1 MKIGLQHSRTQDD
14 LTATS
19 ARYATAWLDHGV
31 DPTDKGY
38 EYTILVEG
46 PSEEIH
52 VGIFRV

>member
-14 LTATS
+14 LNATS

-31 DPTDKGY
+31 DPTDKDY
-38 EYTILVEG
+38 EYTILVKG